1 MTCKRGSFLPGDVKC
16 KHGYFIILWFAS
28 SGISA
33 RPLMKS
39 AFVYAYIELKYGD
52 ISVERLT
59 SNFEFIMF
67 RDIVSLSAA
76 SQRPHSFPFELNRP
90 VLFPFQILC
99 YFYCYSWKQR
109 TPLSSSQNMFRE
121 VN

>member
-1 MTCKRGSFLPGDVKC
+1 
-16 KHGYFIILWFAS
+16 
-28 SGISA
+28 
-33 RPLMKS
+33 MKS